1 MQSYKGQTRENCILN
16 LQEQNVA
23 TCNVTRKSSVCKVI
37 NKTLKSMDPNTSSCA
52 AKTLLAYSTAVLYSL
67 TSFLDNKG
75 LHVARIKD
83 NQSLGTLAEFNQENG
98 YARTV
103 HPNV

>member
-1 MQSYKGQTRENCILN
+1 
-16 LQEQNVA
+16 
-23 TCNVTRKSSVCKVI
+23 
-37 NKTLKSMDPNTSSCA
+37 MDPNTSSCA

-75 LHVARIKD
+75 LHVARVKD
-83 NQSLGTLAEFNQENG
+83 NQSLGTLAEFNQETG